1 MKKLFRPLLCAAFLA
16 LAVSAPAFAAEPDIL
31 QTFPD
36 TVSTRQGDFYVL
48 VNGESLTFPDAVP
61 KLKSDRSFL
70 PFAAT
75 FEALGYTGIT
85 WDGSTGTVTASRDG
99 QRISLTIGEPS
110 ITLYTEE
117 APDGQ
122 NIPMDVAPYVD
133 PATDRTYVPVGLIA
147 DALGYNVGW
156 DGSNG
161 TVIIDDVDAILAA
174 NTETYELMDKY
185 LDYSRTFAQKN
196 QKVGGEYAMDI
207 SVSTSDGE
215 QDMDIQFLADGDY
228 DMITAGSTAFQF
240 DTQMVLDYAASL
252 NGVDATELLDSTGE
266 LPFPLTIDFA
276 MRGDMEQGA
285 LYLNCAALNQFIL
298 GEGASDD
305 TWYKLDMK
313 SFYDQSAA
321 LTGFTYADLLALSNA
336 SLDASFTEQLETVL
350 RTAPLTSYLTTSD
363 YLDLYNSI
371 CGDSHF
377 KRSGSSYVNQF
388 LAEDGVTGTFTLY
401 TTGSRVNGYAMELTA
416 VDPSF
421 GEMEIGVSMRTSK
434 MEMSIDLTQSS
445 SLPTG
450 EDPSI
455 STLPGILSSEV
466 SMHMEMDGAYQS
478 TSAKPSTQPPADA
491 TVLDMFQLLS
501 PDDQVEVPDGTAA

>member
-421 GEMEIGVSMRTSK
+421 GEM
-434 MEMSIDLTQSS
+434 
-445 SLPTG
+445 
-450 EDPSI
+450 
-455 STLPGILSSEV
+455 
-466 SMHMEMDGAYQS
+466 
-478 TSAKPSTQPPADA
+478 
-491 TVLDMFQLLS
+491 
-501 PDDQVEVPDGTAA
+501 

>member
-75 FEALGYTGIT
+75 FEALGYTDIT

-285 LYLNCAALNQFIL
+285 LYL
-298 GEGASDD
+298 
-305 TWYKLDMK
+305 
-313 SFYDQSAA
+313 
-321 LTGFTYADLLALSNA
+321 LS
-336 SLDASFTEQLETVL
+336 L
-350 RTAPLTSYLTTSD
+350 
-363 YLDLYNSI
+363 I
-371 CGDSHF
+371 H
-377 KRSGSSYVNQF
+377 
-388 LAEDGVTGTFTLY
+388 
-401 TTGSRVNGYAMELTA
+401 
-416 VDPSF
+416 
-421 GEMEIGVSMRTSK
+421 I
-434 MEMSIDLTQSS
+434 
-445 SLPTG
+445 
-450 EDPSI
+450 
-455 STLPGILSSEV
+455 
-466 SMHMEMDGAYQS
+466 
-478 TSAKPSTQPPADA
+478 
-491 TVLDMFQLLS
+491 
-501 PDDQVEVPDGTAA
+501 

>member
-1 MKKLFRPLLCAAFLA
+1 
-16 LAVSAPAFAAEPDIL
+16 
-31 QTFPD
+31 
-36 TVSTRQGDFYVL
+36 
-48 VNGESLTFPDAVP
+48 
-61 KLKSDRSFL
+61 
-70 PFAAT
+70 
-75 FEALGYTGIT
+75 
-85 WDGSTGTVTASRDG
+85 
-99 QRISLTIGEPS
+99 
-110 ITLYTEE
+110 
-117 APDGQ
+117 
-122 NIPMDVAPYVD
+122 MDVAPYVD

-196 QKVGGEYAMDI
+196 QKGRRRIRHGHLCFHLRRRAGYGLPVPCRPE
-207 SVSTSDGE
+207 V
-215 QDMDIQFLADGDY
+215 Y

-321 LTGFTYADLLALSNA
+321 LTGFTYADLHALSNA
-336 SLDASFTEQLETVL
+336 AWTPAFTE
-350 RTAPLTSYLTTSD
+350 R
-363 YLDLYNSI
+363 
-371 CGDSHF
+371 
-377 KRSGSSYVNQF
+377 
-388 LAEDGVTGTFTLY
+388 
-401 TTGSRVNGYAMELTA
+401 
-416 VDPSF
+416 
-421 GEMEIGVSMRTSK
+421 
-434 MEMSIDLTQSS
+434 
-445 SLPTG
+445 
-450 EDPSI
+450 
-455 STLPGILSSEV
+455 
-466 SMHMEMDGAYQS
+466 
-478 TSAKPSTQPPADA
+478 
-491 TVLDMFQLLS
+491 
-501 PDDQVEVPDGTAA
+501 